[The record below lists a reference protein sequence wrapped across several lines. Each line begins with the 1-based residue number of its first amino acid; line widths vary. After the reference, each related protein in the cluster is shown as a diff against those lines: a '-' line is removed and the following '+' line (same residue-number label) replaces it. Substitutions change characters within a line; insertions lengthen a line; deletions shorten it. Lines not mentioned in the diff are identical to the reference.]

1 MRRWVTKWVGECVNG
16 QWEIGTWMGE
26 WTGEWVDEQPGE
38 GVGERL
44 KDQVSQCMKERR
56 QMVECTGG

>member
-1 MRRWVTKWVGECVNG
+1 M
-16 QWEIGTWMGE
+16 
-26 WTGEWVDEQPGE
+26 GEWVDEQPGE
-38 GVGERL
+38 GVSERL